1 MRARLIIGIIGLLS
15 GCGSPQAT
23 PSGTPRASAAPDGQ
37 LERLPAFPGYSWTD
51 TRLRPIYV
59 ELRAHP
65 EWLDEPFGNPVVMG
79 LVPSLD
85 RLCLALR
92 GSAAGDLVV
101 TIDPHGPWKVQSVAI
116 DRGDEGREITYD
128 ATGLADDVCAFV
140 ILGRRDPWPA
150 SEDAIEVTGNV
161 APDEA
166 RAIARAAFVDP
177 EVLGLDRHGIP
188 AISVGDR
195 LGEGDQGWDCRSAV
209 VYVGGPRS
217 EVVIGTRPDGVG
229 GWQVTARLV
238 SPAPPLQ
245 DVVVDRPAC

>member
-1 MRARLIIGIIGLLS
+1 MRARLLPLLIGLLS
-15 GCGSPQAT
+15 GCAMAQPT
-23 PSGTPRASAAPDGQ
+23 PSVTPSPSAAPAAQ
-37 LERLPAFPGYSWTD
+37 LERLPPFPGYSSTD
-51 TRLRPIYV
+51 TRLRPIYA

-65 EWLDEPFGNPVVMG
+65 EWLDEPFGNPVVIG

-92 GSAAGDLVV
+92 GTPAGDLFVA
-101 TIDPHGPWKVQSVAI
+101 IDPGGPWTIQSVAI
-116 DRGDEGREITYD
+116 NRGDDGREITYD
-128 ATGLADDVCAFV
+128 TTGLADDVCAFV
-140 ILGRRDPWPA
+140 MLGRRDPWPA

-166 RAIARAAFVDP
+166 PAIARAAFVDP

-188 AISVGDR
+188 AISLGNPVGH
-195 LGEGDQGWDCRSAV
+195 GENGWNCRSAM

-217 EVVIGTRPDGVG
+217 EVVIGTRPDGSG

-245 DVVVDRPAC
+245 DVVADEPAC